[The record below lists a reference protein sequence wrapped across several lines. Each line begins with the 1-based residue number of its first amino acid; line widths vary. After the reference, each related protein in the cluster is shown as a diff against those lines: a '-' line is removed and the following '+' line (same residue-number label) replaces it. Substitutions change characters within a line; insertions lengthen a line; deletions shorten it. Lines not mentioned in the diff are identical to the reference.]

1 MALPLLFFIG
11 SSIVRAATPAI
22 ARLLVQQGYKRA
34 SSAVV
39 KNTLK
44 TAKKIRTIGRKK
56 DVPIAKNKSLTIPKN
71 QSTALTKINK
81 GTSGGKSNLGGKV
94 VAGGAFATT
103 AAVSADADKKK
114 GQAQAATKN
123 VKNVLREKQNLE
135 AANYSTMKGTK
146 NKKNKALSI
155 IKKDTNIKTD
165 KAPKKKVIVTKEQLD
180 KSGLSLRD
188 YMNFMQGKTRRDDKK
203 SPVKKSKSKV
213 MVDSFKKSNV
223 KADKNKKAG
232 INGAKVDNK
241 KVKKKVDKK
250 KTESKLDS
258 KGNYK
263 GTNIKPTKLQ
273 LERLKKRGL
282 A

>member
-22 ARLLVQQGYKRA
+22 ARLLVQQGYRRA

-39 KNTLK
+39 KKTLK
-44 TAKKIRTIGRKK
+44 TAKKIRTIGNKK
-56 DVPIAKNKSLTIPKN
+56 DIPIAKNKSLTIPKN
-71 QSTALTKINK
+71 QSTALTVTSK
-81 GTSGGKSNLGGKV
+81 GGGKSNLGGKV
-94 VAGGAFATT
+94 IAGGAFATT

-114 GQAQAATKN
+114 GQAQAATNKN
-123 VKNVLREKQNLE
+123 KMVLREKQNLE
-135 AANYSTMKGTK
+135 AMKS
-146 NKKNKALSI
+146 KKNTNKSALDI

-165 KAPKKKVIVTKEQLD
+165 AEPSKKVVKTANYAGSRSIPKRTEKKKVE
-180 KSGLSLRD
+180 
-188 YMNFMQGKTRRDDKK
+188 
-203 SPVKKSKSKV
+203 
-213 MVDSFKKSNV
+213 
-223 KADKNKKAG
+223 
-232 INGAKVDNK
+232 
-241 KVKKKVDKK
+241 KKKNTKLLQKTQK
-250 KTESKLDS
+250 KTIKSTITKALQNKPKEEKKITKKPESKLDS

>member
-22 ARLLVQQGYKRA
+22 ARLLVQQGYRRA

-44 TAKKIRTIGRKK
+44 TAKKIRTIGNKK
-56 DVPIAKNKSLTIPKN
+56 DIPIAKNKSLTIPKN
-71 QSTALTKINK
+71 KSTALTVTSK
-81 GTSGGKSNLGGKV
+81 GGGKSNLGGKV
-94 VAGGAFATT
+94 IAGGAFATT

-114 GQAQAATKN
+114 GQAQAATNKN
-123 VKNVLREKQNLE
+123 KMVLREKQNLE
-135 AANYSTMKGTK
+135 AVNYSPMNKMKS
-146 NKKNKALSI
+146 KKNTNKSALDI

-165 KAPKKKVIVTKEQLD
+165 AKPSKKIEKKTDKKVVKTANYAGSRSIPKGTEKKKV
-180 KSGLSLRD
+180 
-188 YMNFMQGKTRRDDKK
+188 DKK
-203 SPVKKSKSKV
+203 IEKKV
-213 MVDSFKKSNV
+213 E
-223 KADKNKKAG
+223 
-232 INGAKVDNK
+232 K
-241 KVKKKVDKK
+241 KVKKKVEKK
-250 KTESKLDS
+250 ITKKPESKLDS